1 VKEIMYEWL
10 KAIHISFVIFWMA
23 GLLYLPRLYVYHSNS
38 IKGGELD
45 LKMIEAERNL
55 IKIIITPAMV
65 ITLISGILL
74 LINYNLEILQSSL
87 WLPLKLLLLL
97 LLFGYNGYLT
107 KQRKLFALGE
117 RPKSEKFFRLINEIP
132 ALMTI
137 FIVILVVVKPF

>member
-1 VKEIMYEWL
+1 
-10 KAIHISFVIFWMA
+10 MA

>member
-1 VKEIMYEWL
+1 MYEWL

-45 LKMIEAERNL
+45 LKMIEAERKL

-65 ITLISGILL
+65 ITLISGIIL

>member
-1 VKEIMYEWL
+1 
-10 KAIHISFVIFWMA
+10 
-23 GLLYLPRLYVYHSNS
+23 
-38 IKGGELD
+38 
-45 LKMIEAERNL
+45 MIEAERNL

>member
-1 VKEIMYEWL
+1 MYEWL

-45 LKMIEAERNL
+45 QKMIEAERNL

-74 LINYNLEILQSSL
+74 LINYNLETLQSSL

-107 KQRKLFALGE
+107 KQGKLFALGD

>member
-1 VKEIMYEWL
+1 MYEWL

-87 WLPLKLLLLL
+87 WLPLKLLLIL

>member
-1 VKEIMYEWL
+1 ME
-10 KAIHISFVIFWMA
+10 
-23 GLLYLPRLYVYHSNS
+23 GLLYLPILYVYHSNS

-65 ITLISGILL
+65 ITLISGIIL
-74 LINYNLEILQSSL
+74 LINYNLENLQSSL
-87 WLPLKLLLLL
+87 WLPIKLLLLL

-117 RPKSEKFFRLINEIP
+117 KPKSEKFFRLINEIP

>member
-1 VKEIMYEWL
+1 MYEWL

-65 ITLISGILL
+65 ITLISGIIL

>member
-1 VKEIMYEWL
+1 MYEWL

-65 ITLISGILL
+65 IALISGILL
-74 LINYNLEILQSSL
+74 LINYNLKILQSSL

>member
-1 VKEIMYEWL
+1 MYEWL

-117 RPKSEKFFRLINEIP
+117 RPKGEKYFRLINEIP

>member
-1 VKEIMYEWL
+1 MYEWL

-55 IKIIITPAMV
+55 IKIIITPAME

-74 LINYNLEILQSSL
+74 LINYNLEILQSTL

>member
-1 VKEIMYEWL
+1 MYEWL

-117 RPKSEKFFRLINEIP
+117 RPKSEKFFRLVNEIP

>member
-1 VKEIMYEWL
+1 MYEWL

-117 RPKSEKFFRLINEIP
+117 RPKSENFFRLINEIP

>member
-1 VKEIMYEWL
+1 MYEWL

-74 LINYNLEILQSSL
+74 LINYNLKILQSSL

>member
-1 VKEIMYEWL
+1 MYEWL

-74 LINYNLEILQSSL
+74 LINYNLEILQSTL

>member
-1 VKEIMYEWL
+1 MYEWL

-65 ITLISGILL
+65 ITLISGTLL
-74 LINYNLEILQSSL
+74 LVNYNLEILQSSL

>member
-1 VKEIMYEWL
+1 MYEWL

-65 ITLISGILL
+65 ITLISGIIL
-74 LINYNLEILQSSL
+74 LINYNLETLQSSL
-87 WLPLKLLLLL
+87 WLPLKLLLIL

>member
-1 VKEIMYEWL
+1 MYEWL

-45 LKMIEAERNL
+45 LKMKEAERNL

-74 LINYNLEILQSSL
+74 LINYNLEILQSSF

>member
-1 VKEIMYEWL
+1 MYEWL

-74 LINYNLEILQSSL
+74 LINYNLETLQSSL
-87 WLPLKLLLLL
+87 WLPLKLLLIL

>member
-1 VKEIMYEWL
+1 MYEWL

-74 LINYNLEILQSSL
+74 LINYNLEILQSTL

-137 FIVILVVVKPF
+137 FIVTLVVVKPF

>member
-1 VKEIMYEWL
+1 MYEWL

-65 ITLISGILL
+65 ITLISGIIL
-74 LINYNLEILQSSL
+74 LINYNLETLQSSL
-87 WLPLKLLLLL
+87 WLPLKLLLIL

-137 FIVILVVVKPF
+137 FIVTLVVVKPF

>member
-1 VKEIMYEWL
+1 MYEWL
-10 KAIHISFVIFWMA
+10 KAIHISFVIFWIA

-55 IKIIITPAMV
+55 VKIIITPAMV
-65 ITLISGILL
+65 ITLISGIFL
-74 LINYNLEILQSSL
+74 LINYNLETLQSTL

-107 KQRKLFALGE
+107 KQGRLFALGE

>member
-1 VKEIMYEWL
+1 MYEWL

-45 LKMIEAERNL
+45 LKMKEAERNL

-74 LINYNLEILQSSL
+74 LINYNLETLQSSL

>member
-1 VKEIMYEWL
+1 
-10 KAIHISFVIFWMA
+10 
-23 GLLYLPRLYVYHSNS
+23 
-38 IKGGELD
+38 
-45 LKMIEAERNL
+45 MIEAERNL

-74 LINYNLEILQSSL
+74 LINFNLETLQSSL

-117 RPKSEKFFRLINEIP
+117 RPKSEKFFRQINEIP

>member
-1 VKEIMYEWL
+1 MYEWL

-45 LKMIEAERNL
+45 LKMKEAERNL

-74 LINYNLEILQSSL
+74 LINYNLETLQSSF

>member
-1 VKEIMYEWL
+1 MYEWL

-55 IKIIITPAMV
+55 IKIIIIPAMV

>member
-1 VKEIMYEWL
+1 MYEWL

-45 LKMIEAERNL
+45 LKMIEAERKL

-117 RPKSEKFFRLINEIP
+117 RPKSEKFFRQINEIP

>member
-1 VKEIMYEWL
+1 MYEWL

-38 IKGGELD
+38 IIGGELD

>member
-1 VKEIMYEWL
+1 MYEWL

-45 LKMIEAERNL
+45 LKMIEAERKL

-74 LINYNLEILQSSL
+74 LINYNLKILQSSL

>member
-1 VKEIMYEWL
+1 MYEWL
-10 KAIHISFVIFWMA
+10 KEIHISFVIFWMA

-137 FIVILVVVKPF
+137 FIVTLVVVKPF